1 MHSISKWAVLMSL
14 AVLLVAAGCGT
25 TGGSST
31 QTIIHDTHA
40 RMVKLDKELGASVSQ
55 LNESSAT
62 LNARIDASDEQTRA
76 VRGLLEENQVKL
88 DALSRELADMKT
100 TLYRHWNLSTSGS
113 PRNVSTGAVTIE
125 SPQGVQ
131 APAPEL
137 VQTPV
142 AQTPVPAPVPTGTN
156 VLEDSAPLP
165 TESASPAPEVQA
177 APTSEYTTEPV
188 AAPPVAADPAAAAP
202 AAVDPKLLY
211 QQAQRSYANDDYA
224 GALSQFDS
232 YLAQYPNNDPDL
244 SANAQFWKAKCL
256 FNMNRYDES
265 VKSFDALRTSYPTST
280 KVPFAMHNQAVAHS
294 RLGQTAE
301 AERLMEGVIE
311 QYPVSPAADQA
322 RADLRKLRGE

>member
-131 APAPEL
+131 APAPVP

-142 AQTPVPAPVPTGTN
+142 AQTPVPAPVPAGAV

-165 TESASPAPEVQA
+165 TESASPAPGVPA
-177 APTSEYTTEPV
+177 DPASEYTTEPV
-188 AAPPVAADPAAAAP
+188 ATAPAAAAPVEAP

-224 GALSQFDS
+224 GALNQFDS

>member
-1 MHSISKWAVLMSL
+1 MYSISKWAVLMSL
-14 AVLLVAAGCGT
+14 AVLLTAAGCGT

-40 RMVKLDKELGASVSQ
+40 RMVKLDKELGTSVSQ

-76 VRGLLEENQVKL
+76 LRGLLEENQVKL

-100 TLYRHWNLSTSGS
+100 TLYRHWNLSTSGG

-125 SPQGVQ
+125 SPQGG
-131 APAPEL
+131 
-137 VQTPV
+137 VQTPPSAPV
-142 AQTPVPAPVPTGTN
+142 QTPPAAQTPVPAPVPAGTV

-165 TESASPAPEVQA
+165 TESASPAAETPA
-177 APTSEYTTEPV
+177 APTSEYATEPV
-188 AAPPVAADPAAAAP
+188 AAAPAAPPEAAP

-232 YLAQYPNNDPDL
+232 YLAQYSNNDPDL

-265 VKSFDALRTSYPTST
+265 VKSFEALRTSYPTST

>member
-142 AQTPVPAPVPTGTN
+142 AQTPVPAPVPTGPN

-188 AAPPVAADPAAAAP
+188 AAAP